1 MFCTISLKII
11 VLYYNI
17 SDYLIFVLNKKA
29 KSPRVETLYKLY
41 CLVIAMFII
50 RGIIMVIIYK
60 ESVLSQ
66 KA

>member
-11 VLYYNI
+11 VLYYNL
-17 SDYLIFVLNKKA
+17 SDYLIFLFNKKA
-29 KSPRVETLYKLY
+29 ESPRVETLYKLY
-41 CLVIAMFII
+41 YLAIAMLIM
-50 RGIIMVIIYK
+50 RGLIMVIILK